1 MECPILRNEQR
12 VALISIS
19 DSGALESKSVPVMNP
34 KTHMVP
40 GNVTFHRF
48 KRSYVTGEGVPF
60 GCEQV
65 PSACEAAS

>member
-1 MECPILRNEQR
+1 
-12 VALISIS
+12 
-19 DSGALESKSVPVMNP
+19 MNP